1 MSPKTHTSKPA
12 HRFAVV
18 GGDGRMT
25 YLAQYLAEIGY
36 AVRVFGC
43 GEECLPFAA
52 GREDLRVCTT
62 LSKAVEG
69 ATAVILP
76 LPATRDGRTVHCPRD
91 PACTISLKEVAALL
105 ARDPGLH
112 LFGGGLPRALREETS
127 VSPRITDYNLDEAFL
142 QKNAEITAEAAL
154 MTAMALTDYALRGT
168 PVAIL
173 GFGRIAKYLARLLSA
188 LGAEVTVCARRA
200 ESLAEAAA
208 AGYATCLLSPGKE
221 GNGLLSLCPA
231 HRLVFNTVPAPVMP
245 LDFLLALPAEALVM
259 DLASAPFGVTDGDV
273 GEATSAKALRYL
285 RAPSLPGSYAPRD
298 AGYAIGA
305 CILEALDS
313 MQNGGVLL

>member
-1 MSPKTHTSKPA
+1 MPPKTHTSKPA

-25 YLAQYLAEIGY
+25 HLSQYLAEAGY

-43 GEECLPFAA
+43 GEDCLPSAA
-52 GREDLRVCTT
+52 GRDDLRICTT
-62 LSKAVEG
+62 LAKAVEE

-91 PACTISLKEVAALL
+91 PACILPLEEVAALL

-112 LFGGGLPRALREETS
+112 LFGGGLPRALWEDPAVTRR
-127 VSPRITDYNLDEAFL
+127 VTDYNLNEAFL
-142 QKNAEITAEAAL
+142 QRNAEITAEAAL
-154 MTAMALTDYALRGT
+154 MTAMELTDYALRGV

-173 GFGRIAKYLARLLSA
+173 GYGRIAKYLAHLLAS
-188 LGAEVTVCARRA
+188 LGAEVTVCARRG
-200 ESLAEAAA
+200 ESLTEAAA
-208 AGYATCLLSPGKE
+208 AGHATCLLTPRE
-221 GNGLLSLCPA
+221 AGNGLLSLCPE
-231 HRLVFNTVPAPVMP
+231 HRLVFNTIPAPVMP
-245 LDFLLALPAEALVM
+245 LAFLLALPAEALVM

-273 GEATSAKALRYL
+273 GEAISVKALRYL

-305 CILEALDS
+305 CILDTLHS
-313 MQNGGVLL
+313 MQNGGMTL